1 MRRVLV
7 TGAGGFVGTHCL
19 PLLLARGYEVHA
31 VSSREPSHTSPRD
44 VTWHSANLL
53 DDRQV
58 EKLLTNT
65 SPSHLLH
72 LAWYSTPSRFW
83 SATENLE
90 WVRASIALMQR
101 FVGAQG
107 RRLVAAGSSAEYD
120 WRYGY
125 CSEAITPLA
134 SATLYGACKN
144 AVRAILDGFSHATK
158 LSAAW
163 ARLFFLYG
171 PHEHPQ
177 RLVASVARSIMA
189 GTPAACTH
197 GRQIR
202 DFLFVADVADALVTI
217 LDSSLTGP
225 VNVASGKPLAV
236 HDVVTSIASKL
247 GRPELPQFGAV
258 ELSASE
264 PPLLVADVTRL
275 SRELGWAPKYT
286 LDAGLDQTIEWWRE
300 RLQGSA

>member
-1 MRRVLV
+1 V
-7 TGAGGFVGTHCL
+7 TGAGGFVGAHCL

-31 VSSREPSHTSPRD
+31 VSSREPSPTSPRD
-44 VTWHSANLL
+44 VAWHSADLL
-53 DDRQV
+53 DERQV
-58 EKLLTNT
+58 EELLTKT

-72 LAWYSTPSRFW
+72 LAWYSTPGKFW
-83 SATENLE
+83 SATEKLV

-101 FVGAQG
+101 FVEAQG

-134 SATLYGACKN
+134 PATLYGACKN
-144 AVRAILDGFSHATK
+144 AVRAILDGFSNATK

-163 ARLFFLYG
+163 GRLFFLYG

-177 RLVASVARSIMA
+177 RLVASIVRSIMA
-189 GTPAACTH
+189 GQPAVCTH

-202 DFLFVADVADALVTI
+202 DFLFVVDVADALVTI

-236 HDVVTSIASKL
+236 RDVVTSIAAKL

-258 ELSASE
+258 ELHASE
-264 PPLLVADVTRL
+264 PLLLVADVTRL

-286 LDAGLDQTIEWWRE
+286 LDAGLDQTIESWRE
-300 RLQGSA
+300 RARGSA

>member
-1 MRRVLV
+1 
-7 TGAGGFVGTHCL
+7 VGTHCL

-31 VSSREPSHTSPRD
+31 VSCREPSPSSPRD

-53 DDRQV
+53 DDKQV

-72 LAWYSTPSRFW
+72 LAWYSTPGRFW
-83 SATENLE
+83 SSTENLE
-90 WVRASIALMQR
+90 WVRASIALIQR
-101 FVGAQG
+101 FAQAKG

-125 CSEAITPLA
+125 CSETITPLA
-134 SATLYGACKN
+134 PATLYGACKN

-163 ARLFFLYG
+163 GRLFFLYG

-177 RLVASVARSIMA
+177 RLVASIVRSIMA
-189 GTPAACTH
+189 GEPAACTH
-197 GRQIR
+197 GRQLR
-202 DFLFVADVADALVTI
+202 DFLFVADVADALVAI

-236 HDVVTSIASKL
+236 GDVVTSIAAKL
-247 GRPELPQFGAV
+247 GRPELLQFGV
-258 ELSASE
+258 IELPASE

-275 SRELGWAPKYT
+275 SRELAWAPKYT
-286 LDAGLDQTIEWWRE
+286 LDAGLDQTIDWWRG
-300 RLQGSA
+300 RVRGSA